1 MSSRIEPSL
10 HEVLNY
16 PNESRRMLMQ
26 GFADKV
32 DQIARNNQ
40 RTDIELFR
48 VCRALGEPNVPALL
62 TLCDDG
68 LPAYKAGAWWRIDCR
83 SFRKWATAYTPYR
96 PQTRPQ
102 TKPQTAYEGEPL
114 F

>member
-16 PNESRRMLMQ
+16 PDESRRMLMQ

-32 DQIARNNQ
+32 DRIASNNRRN
-40 RTDIELFR
+40 DIELFQ
-48 VCRALGEPNVPALL
+48 VCRALGEPNVPTLL
-62 TLCDDG
+62 SLCEKG
-68 LPAYKAGAWWRIDCR
+68 LPAYKAGAWRIDCR
-83 SFRKWATAYTPYR
+83 SFRKWATSYTPY
-96 PQTRPQ
+96 RPQ